1 MKQRNIS
8 EFQNVIE
15 RTSPSTTL
23 VPMLMKNK
31 FKKKTTE
38 AVLPKTVPEA
48 IASMRKTDKLLV
60 LTFSCFFPL
69 KSSTGTEVPEPD
81 VDTKAAVSLSSLAG
95 DVVNSKETVGVVL
108 ESEAFGGSANRHA
121 VKKPT
126 KDTAAAK
133 NLFTKSMSNRLL
145 KF

>member
-1 MKQRNIS
+1 
-8 EFQNVIE
+8 
-15 RTSPSTTL
+15 
-23 VPMLMKNK
+23 MLIKNK

-38 AVLPKTVPEA
+38 AVLPKTVPDA

-60 LTFSCFFPL
+60 CCFFPL
-69 KSSTGTEVPEPD
+69 KSSTGTGVTEPD
-81 VDTKAAVSLSSLAG
+81 VDTKAAVSLSSLVG
-95 DVVNSKETVGVVL
+95 DAVNSKETVGVVL

-121 VKKPT
+121 AKKPT

-133 NLFTKSMSNRLL
+133 NLFTKSTSKRLF